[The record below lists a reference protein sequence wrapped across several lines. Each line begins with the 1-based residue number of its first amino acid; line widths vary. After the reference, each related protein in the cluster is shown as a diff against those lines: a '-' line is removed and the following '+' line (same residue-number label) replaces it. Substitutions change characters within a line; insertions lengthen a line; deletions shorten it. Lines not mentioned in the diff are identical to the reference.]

1 MKKILFGNDARQQIK
16 NGIDKVCD
24 VVKVSLGAQGK
35 NVLIYTGTH
44 TEVINDGVSIA
55 EAVDVKDET
64 EMAGIQ
70 LAKQC
75 ANKTDEDAG
84 DGTTTTLVLLQF
96 ILNEIIQPIQTEDPR
111 IVRDR
116 LFKEA
121 QEVLD
126 KVDVKQIETKEDI
139 YNLANTASL
148 DSNIATIVSDIYNEL
163 GKDAQVSVEETYRTV
178 LEKEILNGIK
188 FESKK
193 ADRFS
198 EDKQIIEDC
207 DVMVLDKVE
216 TIDDLQEGVKRAV
229 TKGNKY
235 LLAIANSFSHSSLV
249 SIMGLRDF
257 NIVPVE
263 YKMFA
268 AIEDLRDYAGE
279 TVKKVIIEPSFTTI
293 IGGSGNATEKIEKL
307 KEKLAKEESAY
318 ERENIEKRIAQLGG
332 KITVIR
338 VGKDTDVAR
347 HEAVLKIEDA
357 LGTIKGA
364 YETGYCKGGGM
375 ALREAVTHAT
385 PKKGLAVSQS
395 MWNICESPYQQICA
409 NAGGEIEIPDTV
421 IDSFKTVKH
430 SLLNALSTATS
441 VLMVEAA
448 LIKENDDSA

>member
-55 EAVDVKDET
+55 QAVDVEDET
-64 EMAGIQ
+64 EMAGIT

-84 DGTTTTLVLLQF
+84 DGTTTTLVLLQS

-126 KVDVKQIETKEDI
+126 KVEVKQITNNDDI
-139 YNLANTASL
+139 YNLAHTASL
-148 DSNIATIVSDIYNEL
+148 DSNIATIVAGIYKEL

-178 LEKEILNGIK
+178 LEKEIINGIK
-188 FESKK
+188 FETKK
-193 ADRFS
+193 TDKYS

-207 DVMVLDKVE
+207 DIMVLDKVE

-229 TKGNKY
+229 GRSSKY
-235 LLAIANSFSHSSLV
+235 LLVVANSFSHSAL
-249 SIMGLRDF
+249 IAILGLRDF
-257 NIVPVE
+257 NIIPVE
-263 YKMFA
+263 YNMMVT
-268 AIEDLRDYAGE
+268 IEDIKDYAGE
-279 TVKKVIIEPSFTTI
+279 KAAKVIVEPNYTTI
-293 IGGSGNATEKIEKL
+293 IGGTGDVKAKIKIL

-318 ERENIEKRIAQLGG
+318 ERENLERRIAQMQG
-332 KITVIR
+332 KIAIIR

-395 MWNICESPYQQICA
+395 MWNICESPYQHICA